1 MTTELIQ
8 TRAEIEALLQP
19 LWLARQAKNAAI
31 KDDDKYSAIVRQWME
46 LNEGEEPTDGE
57 HGIRA
62 YFQSRK
68 LESWDLR
75 TAPIDLV
82 IALRDA
88 GLLDVRTKTLA
99 QLRKDAPSM
108 WLNMAMDY
116 RHEGASESLHV
127 EKK

>member
-1 MTTELIQ
+1 MTTDLIQ

-31 KDDDKYSAIVRQWME
+31 KDDEKFSAIVRQYME
-46 LNEGEEPTDGE
+46 LNEGEEPRDGE

-62 YFQSRK
+62 FFQTKK
-68 LESWDLR
+68 LQNWDLR
-75 TAPIDLV
+75 TAPIDLL

-88 GLLDVRTKTLA
+88 GLLDVRTKTFD

-116 RHEGASESLHV
+116 RHEGSSDSLRV
-127 EKK
+127 EKE